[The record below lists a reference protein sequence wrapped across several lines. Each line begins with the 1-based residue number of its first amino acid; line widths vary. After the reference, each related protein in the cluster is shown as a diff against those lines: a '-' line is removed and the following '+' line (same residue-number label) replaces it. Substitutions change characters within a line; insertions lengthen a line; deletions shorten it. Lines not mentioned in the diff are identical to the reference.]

1 MGIPKRPGPTG
12 REREGE
18 RKPTRPK
25 RPSAGTQQTTMS
37 VSFAL
42 RSGASRL
49 ASVLNKGAVLSSAV
63 PKIAAAQSSSSAM
76 PELNE
81 EAIPWLKSMNASLE
95 EVDPELYDIIEHE
108 KDRQGKGLELI
119 PSENFTSKAVM
130 EALGSVMSNK
140 YSEGYPG
147 ARYYGGNEFI
157 DMAERLCQKRAL
169 EALDLDPEKWGVN
182 VQALSGSPSNLH
194 VYGALLKPHDRIMAL
209 DLPHGGHLS
218 HGYQTDKK
226 KISAVSIYYET
237 MPYRLDE
244 ETGLIDYDTLEKNAA
259 LFRPKLIVAGASAY
273 SRLYDYGRMREIA
286 DKSNA
291 WLLSDMAHISG
302 LVAAGVVESPF
313 DYSDVVTTTTHKSL
327 RGPRGAMIFYR
338 KGVRKH
344 DKKGNPIMYNIAD
357 AIDFSVF
364 PGHQGGPHNH
374 TISALACGLKMAATP
389 EFKVYQEQVMK
400 NCAAFAARFQELG
413 YALVSGGTDNHL
425 LLINLKPQGVDGS
438 RVERVMELAHIAANK
453 NTVPGDTSALV
464 PGGVRMGTPALTTRG
479 FMEQDFV
486 EVANFVDRAVKITA
500 DIKAEVGGKLKDF
513 RAALD
518 DREWPAITELK
529 N

>member
-1 MGIPKRPGPTG
+1 
-12 REREGE
+12 
-18 RKPTRPK
+18 
-25 RPSAGTQQTTMS
+25 MS
-37 VSFAL
+37 ISLAL
-42 RSGASRL
+42 RSGAKHL
-49 ASVLNKGAVLSSAV
+49 ASALNKGNTLQGLRV
-63 PKIAAAQSSSSAM
+63 AATGFSSSAL
-76 PELNE
+76 PSSISEDS
-81 EAIPWLKSMNASLE
+81 APWLKYMNASLE
-95 EVDPELYDIIEHE
+95 DTDPELFDIIEHE
-108 KDRQGKGLELI
+108 KDRQRKGLELI
-119 PSENFTSKAVM
+119 PSENFTSQSVM
-130 EALGSVMSNK
+130 DALGSVMSNK

-157 DMAERLCQKRAL
+157 DKAEILCQTRAL
-169 EALDLDPEKWGVN
+169 EAFNLDPEKWGVN
-182 VQALSGSPSNLH
+182 VQPLSGSPSNLH

-226 KISAVSIYYET
+226 KISAVSIYFET

-259 LFRPKLIVAGASAY
+259 LFRPKMLVAGASAY
-273 SRLYDYGRMREIA
+273 ARLYDYGRMREIA

-291 WLLSDMAHISG
+291 WLLADMAHISG

-313 DYSDVVTTTTHKSL
+313 DYADVVTTTTHKSL

-338 KGVRKH
+338 KGVRSH

-357 AIDFSVF
+357 KIDFSVF

-374 TISALACGLKMAATP
+374 TISALATALKHAKSP
-389 EFKVYQEQVMK
+389 EFRKYQEQVMS

-425 LLINLKPQGVDGS
+425 VLVNLKPQGVDGS

-464 PGGVRMGTPALTTRG
+464 PGGIRMGTPALTTRG

-486 EVANFVDRAVKITA
+486 QVADFVDRAVKITA
-500 DIKAEVGGKLKDF
+500 DIKSKVGPKLKDF
-513 RAALD
+513 RAALEEQ
-518 DREWPAITELK
+518 EWPEITALKKDVETFASQFPAIGFDASTMRYK
-529 N
+529 